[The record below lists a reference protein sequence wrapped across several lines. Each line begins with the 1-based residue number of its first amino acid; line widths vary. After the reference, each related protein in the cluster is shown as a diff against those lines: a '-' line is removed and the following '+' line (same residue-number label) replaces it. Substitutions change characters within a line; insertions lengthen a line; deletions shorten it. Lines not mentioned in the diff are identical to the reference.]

1 MKAVN
6 QSDGAQTEIEA
17 DSWCVDGL
25 FSVSCSAVDQ
35 PVTHVVAECD
45 DNIALGLPDGLI
57 PAPGDELEP
66 VTNDAAWLVT
76 APEGTVAVF
85 AEGSGRWSRASWTFE
100 LTREGAEC

>member
-85 AEGSGRWSRASWTFE
+85 AEGSGRWSRAFWTFE